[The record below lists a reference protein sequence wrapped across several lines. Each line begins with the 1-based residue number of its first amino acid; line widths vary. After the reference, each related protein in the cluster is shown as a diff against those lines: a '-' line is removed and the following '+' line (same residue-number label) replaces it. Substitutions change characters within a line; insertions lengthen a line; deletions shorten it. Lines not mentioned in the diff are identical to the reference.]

1 MKLSRHVWLI
11 AAALAACSTPGA
23 HWEKAGAN
31 EAMAQADS
39 EQCRAKARSE
49 APQPHAFAAT
59 GATTRVLTLEEQR
72 EQNELEYF
80 QKCMK
85 EKGYSAKR

>member
-11 AAALAACSTPGA
+11 AAALSACSTP

-31 EAMAQADS
+31 EATAQAET

-59 GATTRVLTLEEQR
+59 GATTTVLTLEQQR

-80 QKCMK
+80 QKCMR
-85 EKGYSAKR
+85 ERGYSAKR

>member
-11 AAALAACSTPGA
+11 AAALAACSSPVA

-31 EAMAQADS
+31 EAAAQADS
-39 EQCRAKARSE
+39 EQCRVKARDE
-49 APQPHAFAAT
+49 APQPHAFAVT
-59 GATTRVLTLEEQR
+59 GATDRVLTLEERR

-80 QKCMK
+80 QKCMR